1 MKELTHSQLNKVCID
16 TSECYMKCL

>member
-16 TSECYMKCL
+16 PSECYMKCL